1 MEAGEDINYDRCK
14 RSPVKLVF
22 PTFKRTEREKHWTE
36 HTLKMPDPVIEASS
50 FVKLFK
56 KQNSDTKTTDKTITK

>member
-1 MEAGEDINYDRCK
+1 M
-14 RSPVKLVF
+14 KLVF